1 LAVAASTS
9 AAEEVLARARGIIV
23 PVLDRWAAEVS
34 PPIAYS
40 LRSTGK
46 CLRGALVL
54 ESYRA
59 VGGSGPAVSLLA
71 AAVEMLHG
79 YSLIHDD
86 LPCMDDA
93 ALRRGRATTHRVF
106 GVEAAT
112 RAGFA
117 MIPLAAHY
125 LGEVAADLPLGP
137 SQLSAVA
144 GELFRAVGAGGM
156 IGGQY
161 LDLESE
167 GRELDV
173 VELARMHRAKT
184 GALIAASCVVGG
196 LAAGAAGDSLAGLRR
211 YGEELGLAFQIA
223 DDVLDA
229 VGTTSEIGK
238 TAGQDAAR
246 AKATFVTTLGA
257 AEAAAEATRRTRVA
271 VDALRAARL
280 SSKPLEVLA
289 TFVAE
294 RRS

>member
-1 LAVAASTS
+1 MAAPASIS
-9 AAEEVLARARGIIV
+9 AAEEVLARARSAIV
-23 PVLDRWAAEVS
+23 PVLSRWAADAA

-40 LRSTGK
+40 LLSPGK
-46 CLRGALVL
+46 CLRGALLL

-59 VGGSGPAVSLLA
+59 AGGRDSAACALA
-71 AAVEMLHG
+71 AAVEMVHA

-93 ALRRGRATTHRVF
+93 PLRRGRPATHRVF

-117 MIPLAAHY
+117 MVPLAARCVVEAGKA
-125 LGEVAADLPLGP
+125 LRLEPGRVGTVA
-137 SQLSAVA
+137 V
-144 GELFRAVGAGGM
+144 ELFRAAGAGGM

-161 LDLESE
+161 LDLDAE
-167 GRELDV
+167 GQRIDLAA
-173 VELARMHRAKT
+173 VERMHRAKT
-184 GALIAASCVVGG
+184 GALIAAACVAGG
-196 LAAGAAGDSLAGLRR
+196 LAAGAGAEAVAGLRK

-229 VGTTSEIGK
+229 VGTTQEIGK
-238 TAGQDAAR
+238 AAGQDAAR
-246 AKATFVTTLGA
+246 AKTTFVTTLGA
-257 AEAAAEATRRTRVA
+257 AGAAAEASRRARLA
-271 VDALRAARL
+271 VDALRAAHL
-280 SSKPLEVLA
+280 SSQPLEVLA